1 MGFIHKVT
9 ANIDFTKLEKYLK
22 KDLEEQRKLA
32 ETNKDAN
39 KHINALGEEYKTLLA
54 GVKKANLETE
64 LMDFIKEAHIVSQ
77 EEQLD
82 LFDELDPKLKK
93 LLKDAH
99 MMSPFGV
106 DPRIHQ
112 WFHNI
117 WTGQSPH

>member
-9 ANIDFTKLEKYLK
+9 ANIDFTKLEKYLI
-22 KDLEEQRKLA
+22 KLT
-32 ETNKDAN
+32 ETKFGIEFKDAN